1 MPQSRRHKTRDRLD
15 GKVPPERN
23 GKTEKRCLQA
33 TLRIRPEDCVTE
45 QSYEAREDP
54 TSDLFAKILSQN
66 GNGHQH
72 NININSNMNITINI
86 STNININININTNI
100 NIDTNI
106 NTTATST

>member
-66 GNGHQH
+66 GNGI
-72 NININSNMNITINI
+72 NINIT
-86 STNININININTNI
+86 TNINININTNI
-100 NIDTNI
+100 SL
-106 NTTATST
+106 NTDITSTST

>member
-1 MPQSRRHKTRDRLD
+1 MPQSRRHKTRGRLD

-33 TLRIRPEDCVTE
+33 TLRIRPEDCVTK

-66 GNGHQH
+66 GNG
-72 NININSNMNITINI
+72 
-86 STNININININTNI
+86 INTNI
-100 NIDTNI
+100 NM
-106 NTTATST
+106 TAT